1 MTNSKNNSNVYQ
13 KMANATVLIISQKL
27 HVQPKEAA
35 KLFTKSKTYKK
46 LMQGGAYVDHLMP
59 FDFWDMWKNE
69 RLTGK
74 VISTVDLNNGMLE
87 HTTLS

>member
-1 MTNSKNNSNVYQ
+1 
-13 KMANATVLIISQKL
+13 
-27 HVQPKEAA
+27 
-35 KLFTKSKTYKK
+35 
-46 LMQGGAYVDHLMP
+46 MP

-87 HTTLS
+87 HTTLSQ